1 MICEGWAEE
10 EPLRPTGL
18 TNFFFSNDHPK
29 NIHKN
34 APKEKRG
41 GRHKLGL
48 VGTSWENI
56 LTSWEFNATCEQK
69 IL

>member
-10 EPLRPTGL
+10 GPLRPTGL
-18 TNFFFSNDHPK
+18 IKNLSNDHPK
-29 NIHKN
+29 NIHSNGPRMKS
-34 APKEKRG
+34 R

-48 VGTSWENI
+48 VGTSWETNSI
-56 LTSWEFNATCEQK
+56 SWESDATRVQK